1 MLDPKHDCKMMKWE
15 RDNQNRGG
23 TTMKHISQ
31 EAYEQFETDY
41 PAAAAFLLH
50 HSLRG
55 ELGHL
60 LSQEH
65 FDLLSDWQKNRLEEL
80 KKLSELWE
88 G

>member
-1 MLDPKHDCKMMKWE
+1 MKY
-15 RDNQNRGG
+15 
-23 TTMKHISQ
+23 ISQ
-31 EAYEQFETDY
+31 EAYQEFEEKH

-55 ELGHL
+55 ELEHL